1 MPGCSRGPGV
11 GSHMKAAKHGCES
24 LPDRATIA
32 LRGNKKVGS
41 GGGGIDRMLSGGGPT
56 DIQLV
61 PHISGRWH
69 RKKI

>member
-32 LRGNKKVGS
+32 LRGNKNVGS

-56 DIQLV
+56 DMQLL
-61 PHISGRWH
+61 PHITRA
-69 RKKI
+69 